1 MKKMALLL
9 ALVMIIG
16 VLPTM
21 AFGEDYVTLTY
32 YNMDGTNNVWLDN
45 PVGKAIADATG
56 VILDSTYPVAS
67 TGDGGEDVAMMIA
80 EGEYPDLI
88 YAKGEATNLYEAG
101 AYIDMRPL
109 IEEYGPNIKKMYG
122 DEFEKL
128 AWSQEDNGIYQLC
141 AYGVRGQTLTTG
153 GSVQIQYAAIK
164 DNGYQYPKTIEEFE
178 KCIKDYLAAHPKTD
192 DGLDMI
198 GITMSAPDWHWMITL
213 GNPAGFVADASD
225 DHGQWVVDDDNN
237 VIYKHTTEEE
247 KEYFRWVNRMFN
259 EGILDNNFATQTD
272 EDYMAKVASG
282 RVVALT
288 DAWWHY
294 SQAVSVLKADGKLA
308 QTYFPLPVTLRA
320 DQKCPI
326 LRYQGLQVGWGI
338 GITKSCKYPVKAIQF
353 LDFICSDEGQMLF
366 NWGIEGVNYEMVDG
380 KPVRSAEEIAKANS
394 DPDYAKKTG
403 IENYPGFPRYGEG
416 AVDENGISYTRYT
429 KESVVAEY
437 DEQQKEACAALG
449 IEALT
454 DIFPQPDEFELR
466 PFSPIWAYQKP
477 QELQDMETVLNDI
490 AQKQLV
496 KCVMCSEADFDA
508 TWDAFQKDL
517 ADNGVEECQKQYT
530 EWLATKIM

>member
-1 MKKMALLL
+1 MKKLALLI
-9 ALVMIIG
+9 ALVMVIG
-16 VLPTM
+16 ALP
-21 AFGEDYVTLTY
+21 ALAIGEDYVTMTY
-32 YNMDGTNNVWLDN
+32 YNMDGRNNSWLEN
-45 PVGKAIADATG
+45 PVGQAITAATG
-56 VILDSTYPVAS
+56 VALDTTYPVAS
-67 TGDGGEDVAMMIA
+67 TGEGAEDIAMMIA
-80 EGEYPDLI
+80 EGEYPDFI
-88 YAKGEATNLYEAG
+88 YAKGSATDLYEAG

-128 AWSQEDNGIYQLC
+128 AWSQEDKGIYQLC
-141 AYGVRGQTLTTG
+141 AYGVRGQMLTTG
-153 GSVQIQYAAIK
+153 GAVQIQYAAIK

-178 KCIKDYLAAHPKTD
+178 KCIKDYLAAHPTTD
-192 DGLDMI
+192 EGLEMI
-198 GITMSAPDWHWMITL
+198 GITMSASDWHWMITL

-225 DHGQWVVDDDNN
+225 DHGQWIVDDNYN
-237 VIYKHTTEEE
+237 VIYKHTTEDE

-259 EGILDNNFATQTD
+259 EGILDKNFATQTD
-272 EDYMAKVASG
+272 EDYIAKIASG
-282 RVVALT
+282 RVVAIT

-308 QTYFPLPVTLRA
+308 QTYFGLPVTLRA
-320 DQKCPI
+320 DQKSPL

-338 GITKSCKYPVKAIQF
+338 GISTSCKDPVKAIKF
-353 LDFICSDEGQMLF
+353 LDYICSDEGQMLY

-380 KPVRSAEEIAKANS
+380 KPVRSAEEIAKASS
-394 DPDYAKKTG
+394 DPDYSKNTG
-403 IENYPGFPRYGEG
+403 IGNNPGFPIYGEG
-416 AVDENGISYTRYT
+416 AVDENGVSYTRYT

-517 ADNGVEECQKQYT
+517 ADNGLEECQKGYT